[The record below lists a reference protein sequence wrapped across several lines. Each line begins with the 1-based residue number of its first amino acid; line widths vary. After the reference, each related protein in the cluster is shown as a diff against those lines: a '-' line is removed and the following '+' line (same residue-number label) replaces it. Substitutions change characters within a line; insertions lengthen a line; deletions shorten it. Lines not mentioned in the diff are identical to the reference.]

1 MLRVGSLRLAERWA
15 RVVVPSG
22 VVVSFLCRAY
32 SAQVF
37 FRCLPRPSAQ
47 AGIGRA
53 FSPNAL
59 RELGLCAAEAERTSQ
74 KRVWGTRFCGGLLDV
89 GHPPLR
95 ELGLCVGEAERT
107 SQKRNV
113 QGVGV
118 CAGSRVGRSVKASAR
133 VSVFIEWPPYRSCSC
148 REPSAVGSPSSNP
161 SHLRLCLPLIFPEGE
176 ATSRRSRGMA
186 LRAGSRACFHRL

>member
-59 RELGLCAAEAERTSQ
+59 RELGLCAA
-74 KRVWGTRFCGGLLDV
+74 
-89 GHPPLR
+89 
-95 ELGLCVGEAERT
+95 EAERT